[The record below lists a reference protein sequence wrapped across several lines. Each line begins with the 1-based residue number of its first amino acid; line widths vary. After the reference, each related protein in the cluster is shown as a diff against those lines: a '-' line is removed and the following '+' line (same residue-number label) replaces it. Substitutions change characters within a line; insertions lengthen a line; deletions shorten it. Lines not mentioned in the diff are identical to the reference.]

1 MVVSTEGTDA
11 QQALS
16 SEPKKNKAL
25 AIVMSLLL
33 VSLCVCVGG
42 GCSGSEGRIRVHKI
56 NPDQQGSY
64 L

>member
-33 VSLCVCVGG
+33 VSLCVCGG